1 MSYNN
6 RYVDPSEQY
15 VSAIQPMQ
23 SLYQRDHAP
32 EDFSNR
38 VVARSNN
45 SHIELVNEV
54 GTNARLMEALSSR
67 WADQY
72 GLPESEIEYDVH
84 TSRVTFGELTKH
96 QAAHFVA
103 TYADCLREVS
113 MEFTHGGDVVERL
126 RFAHGDEEMVFDD
139 EIGVVEQVDA
149 TFTYEDMA
157 VAIDSRQD
165 SIVADKTYQG
175 VEWAKEQEKYEARE
189 WLDTER
195 ETRGV
200 SVNAPYVIASNPLV
214 AVYERA
220 RGFDIPENSIY
231 AGDIDLPSVRD
242 PRRVVQATNLQLRPE
257 IANSEIARQAFAARI
272 NSQFDVYSAVLDE
285 DGKLA
290 IDGLR
295 APQAEHLMRTYGK
308 CFERGSYIIQR
319 EDENSNKQT
328 EFVAGDDGIEVYYSP
343 EIHSVFPDET
353 KMFEGSVPDGN
364 NTPEGVQLNALCL
377 RDDRNNFRRAQMN
390 YYSFADM
397 ERVVESNVDN
407 ISIDESYVNADWQAE
422 ALKKEKRDLL
432 FSDRQQYGRAKA
444 TSVASRVASV
454 QQRDGTGW
462 VDGMSL

>member
-1 MSYNN
+1 MSYGN
-6 RYVDPSEQY
+6 YYADPNEQY
-15 VSAIQPMQ
+15 VSALQPMQ
-23 SLYQRDHAP
+23 SLYQRVHAP

-45 SHIELVNEV
+45 SHIELVDEV
-54 GTNARLMEALSSR
+54 GTNARLMEALTSR

-72 GLPESEIEYDVH
+72 GLPENEIEYDVH
-84 TSRVTFGELTKH
+84 TCRVSFGELTKH

-139 EIGVVEQVDA
+139 EVGVVDRVDA
-149 TFTYEDMA
+149 SFTYEDMA

-175 VEWAKEQEKYEARE
+175 VEWAKEQEKHEARE

-200 SVNAPYVIASNPLV
+200 SASMPYVTASNPLV

-220 RGFDIPENSIY
+220 RGFDIPANSIY
-231 AGDIDLPSVRD
+231 AGDIDLPPMRD
-242 PRRVVQATNLQLRPE
+242 PRKVVQATNLQLRPA
-257 IANSEIARQAFAARI
+257 IADSEIARRAFSARI

-285 DGKLA
+285 NGKLSL
-290 IDGLR
+290 DGLR

-308 CFERGSYIIQR
+308 CFEEGSYIIQR
-319 EDENSNKQT
+319 ETANSNKQT
-328 EFVAGDDGIEVYYSP
+328 EFVAGADGVEVYYSP
-343 EIHSVFPDET
+343 NIRNVFPGET
-353 KMFEGSVPDGN
+353 KMFEGVVPDGN
-364 NTPEGVQLNALCL
+364 NLPEGVQLNALCL
-377 RDDRNNFRRAQMN
+377 RDDRNDFRKGQMN

-397 ERVVESNVDN
+397 AYVVENNVDN
-407 ISIDESYVNADWQAE
+407 ISIDETYVNADWQEE

-432 FSDRQQYGRAKA
+432 FLDRQQYGRAKTA
-444 TSVASRVASV
+444 SVASRVASV
-454 QQRDGTGW
+454 QQRDNAGW